1 MIKNRIILASAS
13 PRRKEILER
22 FGYRPRVI
30 VAGFDE
36 HQIHEED
43 PHELVRKLSYK
54 KATAVRDQAAEGDL
68 IIGSDTI
75 VVVDGVVY
83 GKPEDRNDAFRM
95 IRSFAGRAHEVCTG
109 VTVIYCGKDVDKSET
124 FCDITHVYVSKMN
137 DEQIWEYI
145 DCGESMDK
153 AGAYGIQGRFGR
165 YIERIDGDVYAVMG
179 LSGAKTCEAMERLT
193 EANVDNQCG

>member
-1 MIKNRIILASAS
+1 MEK
-13 PRRKEILER
+13 
-22 FGYRPRVI
+22 
-30 VAGFDE
+30 
-36 HQIHEED
+36 
-43 PHELVRKLSYK
+43 
-54 KATAVRDQAAEGDL
+54 
-68 IIGSDTI
+68 
-75 VVVDGVVY
+75 
-83 GKPEDRNDAFRM
+83 
-95 IRSFAGRAHEVCTG
+95 C
-109 VTVIYCGKDVDKSET
+109 VDKSDT
-124 FCDITHVYVSKMN
+124 FCDITHVYVSKMS